1 MNFNLSNF
9 NLSMEDLKIAMDLK
23 DTALVIVDFLI
34 ENKDVFERI
43 KNYCKEKGKNKEFIY
58 LVKAIESRLKG
69 EFK

>member
-1 MNFNLSNF
+1 MNFNF
-9 NLSMEDLKIAMDLK
+9 PGFSMEDLKIAMDLK

>member
-1 MNFNLSNF
+1 MNFNLF
-9 NLSMEDLKIAMDLK
+9 SMEDLKIAMDLK

-43 KNYCKEKGKNKEFIY
+43 KNYCKEKGINKEFIY

>member
-1 MNFNLSNF
+1 MNFNF
-9 NLSMEDLKIAMDLK
+9 PGFSMEDLKIAMDLK

-58 LVKAIESRLKG
+58 LVKAVESRLKG